1 MVKIMIDQLMYK
13 YLIFRYFQTN
23 PYGDIYIYYDYIE
36 FSVDVLDRI
45 IWWILNSVTLYQ

>member
-1 MVKIMIDQLMYK
+1 MGY
-13 YLIFRYFQTN
+13 
-23 PYGDIYIYYDYIE
+23 IYIYTCINIYIYLNYIE